1 MDPLLSTINHC
12 VGREMILGSRQCWD
26 ADTIVRLMSM
36 RVTTRA
42 VQTEQDRV
50 RTVYMITDVLDA
62 LPGAQTTVSKHRR
75 EECISLSY
83 L

>member
-1 MDPLLSTINHC
+1 MT
-12 VGREMILGSRQCWD
+12 LGSRQCWD
-26 ADTIVRLMSM
+26 ADTIVRLMST

-42 VQTEQDRV
+42 VGLQTEQDRV

>member
-12 VGREMILGSRQCWD
+12 VGSEMILGSRQCWD
-26 ADTIVRLMSM
+26 ADTIVRLMST

>member
-1 MDPLLSTINHC
+1 
-12 VGREMILGSRQCWD
+12 
-26 ADTIVRLMSM
+26 M